1 MSELR
6 TIVYGTPEYAATL
19 ALRNKVMRIPLGLN
33 IYNEDF
39 SCEAASTVIGI
50 FDGDT
55 LLATGTM
62 SCPDGQYKIDY
73 LCVDFDLQGTGLGGR
88 MLEHFEGIVRA
99 AGCKKLVLDARL
111 TAQAFYES
119 HGFIP
124 VGEVFVMAIAPVDH
138 IAMEK
143 HF

>member
-62 SCPDGQYKIDY
+62 SHIDGQHKVEY

-88 MLEHFEGIVRA
+88 MLEHFEALAREG
-99 AGCKKLVLDARL
+99 GSKKLILDARL
-111 TAQAFYES
+111 TAQHFYEN
-119 HGFIP
+119 HGYTS

-143 HF
+143 PL

>member
-1 MSELR
+1 
-6 TIVYGTPEYAATL
+6 
-19 ALRNKVMRIPLGLN
+19 
-33 IYNEDF
+33 
-39 SCEAASTVIGI
+39 
-50 FDGDT
+50 
-55 LLATGTM
+55 
-62 SCPDGQYKIDY
+62 
-73 LCVDFDLQGTGLGGR
+73 